1 MSDHSLSSP
10 SPLVIDQLLRTRVAD
25 AVIAQAAI
33 RHSGLNAFLRER
45 LSGRDVDQG
54 ALFSEPVIEGAASYR
69 SSGRTPAE
77 LSGELVH
84 PKVAEALTAGSP
96 EDDYRFVHPAYAHQ
110 VEAWRLLSP
119 EKRNSVLVSS
129 GTGSGKT
136 ECFLIPL
143 LNDLAEESEHEGRLS
158 GVRALMLYPL
168 NALIASQEQRLRQ
181 WTRPFGG
188 KIRFGLYNG
197 LMKDARKH
205 DRDRAE
211 EASPEQ
217 VLYRRTLR
225 SDPPPILVT
234 NNTMLEYITIRKQDQ
249 PILERSRGK
258 LRWIIIDEAHSYV
271 GSAAA
276 EVSLLLRRVL
286 QAFEVEPENVRFVA
300 TSATIGG
307 SDEAAKADLRRYLA
321 DLSGAPIENVH
332 VVFGDREE
340 VSLPAPI
347 GKAGPLEAS
356 RQSLESHPAVQS
368 LVRAAEKGP
377 LPLSK
382 AATHAEACKVEP
394 IELLERIAGRGKES
408 DQALLPLRIHKF
420 VRAIPGLWSCLNPDC
435 GGSKPRDWLF
445 GAVLFDR
452 TETCPHCQSPAFELI
467 NCRECGTPWLDA
479 YDQGDTLTP
488 RPSAPERDEFAA
500 TSAMTEGGAFEV
512 DEPEAETPA
521 PETAPRVGSRRLIGL
536 GEFSGAQT
544 RTVCPKSGALPER
557 KSAGADV
564 WLSGLIGD
572 GACPSCGVGPTATT
586 RSPLWPFRFGAPFLL
601 QNATPTLLEGV
612 SSHASERQL
621 LPGEGRQLLSFTDS
635 RQGTARFAA
644 NIETQSERGYV
655 RAFIYHLVQKAL
667 AQIDR
672 AADRR
677 ALDDAIAKLS
687 VYASDPTFAQMLE
700 QKRAERAA
708 LDQPPTVPW
717 HEAVTALSEDPTVA
731 QWIRA
736 VWDEDRDERFGS
748 SPVALAEFLLL
759 RELAR
764 RPRKANAVETMGFA
778 QLRFSRLASLT
789 EASVPAEFRA
799 KGLTFADWRD
809 YLYLLMDVVLR
820 NAFVLRMSEQDA
832 RWLLPRHA
840 FLRHIVGPGQTPNRV
855 HDKTWP
861 TARATGAK
869 SYAVRALE
877 RGLRLDASEPE
888 HRSIINAILQRAW
901 DAMSPLLEGPAST
914 YALDLSKAELAPVKE
929 GWLCP
934 VTNRVLSRL
943 VFGSSPYSLSAA
955 GNVPKPEPI
964 KLPALPLVFPR
975 GAQDRA
981 SIERTLEA
989 DPAVMDLRERGVWS
1003 DLHSRAAMLTPYYRA
1018 EEHSAQQP
1026 PHRLRG
1032 FEAEF
1037 RDYKINLLACS
1048 TTMEMGVDI
1057 GSVEAVLN
1065 TNVPPSIANYRQR
1078 VGRAGRRG
1086 QGFSSSLTFAR
1097 DTPLDR
1103 EAFRQPSDYLRR
1115 GLRAPRVKLDSEPI
1129 VQRHVNARLLAEWFK
1144 AAEGQLIRA
1153 RSGDFFGC
1161 PADLKAERVAEAPVE
1176 RFITWLNDPSTAQV
1190 MSHPLQKLVGGTVL
1204 SGRLDLLV
1212 TAAEAFREAEQSF
1225 VGSWEALREQAQDI
1239 DPAAIGA
1246 IEKPL
1251 RRMCGEPLLGELAN
1265 RSVLPGHGF
1274 PNAVV
1279 PFINECAESRDRV
1292 RDGDAEESND
1302 RRYNYPS
1309 RNADVAIREY
1319 APGAEVVIDGLVWT
1333 SAGVT
1338 LNWRRPAHEPG
1349 PKDIQSLKH
1358 FWVCED
1364 CQEPGSGHVRA
1375 TSCAACGSERLNLGR
1390 FLAPAGFKVGWR
1402 DKPHAHTDTAQY
1414 IEPEPVRISAGAA
1427 AWMPLM
1433 DASMGRYRG
1442 SHRGRLLHLSH
1453 GPGGAGYRVCLECG
1467 RSAVAGDP
1475 GFDDHE
1481 ALTPVKGSSGGRCA
1495 GNDRPFGRTEPLA
1508 LGHETQTDVAELQP
1522 AGLMNPGAAWALGSA
1537 LRESLARELGIEA
1550 RELGLSTEPRVGPVG
1565 EQTHSIFLWDVAAGG
1580 AGYAPQLFSDVVGVF
1595 SAAAQRLD
1603 CPLECEGGCSACIL
1617 AADLYAQQTI
1627 VDRKAALEFV
1637 RSLLSAIGAPEAAD
1651 RIDPECQLSMP
1662 TADAIVRRLHGGD
1675 VVALFVSGEFDASA
1689 LSNPPFSTLFAAAQR
1704 VGAKCHLVLPGA
1716 TFSQMDEAARRGL
1729 RNASHRHGFSLS
1741 TGEPESAPNGA
1752 TLIAFHQRPDGR
1764 RGYFSRDPAATVA
1777 GEYWGVGV
1785 SHPVVATSV
1794 VDPRWTDI
1802 PEEELE
1808 RASGGGASVCEL
1820 KEAAPRSARL
1830 FGTGLV
1836 SNTIRPELGRAGL
1849 WLPGR
1854 LAAMEYSDRYLAA
1867 PLPVL
1872 LMARTLA
1879 ALRDQLAPKGSP
1891 IPIHI
1896 QTAPLSEP
1904 RYPSRSTRIYQNWSE
1919 ESPRAETV
1927 KALLAN
1933 LGFDCSYQGSG
1944 AAHYRRLVLTYDDGT
1959 TALIFLDQG
1968 FGYWRVTGPVEHNF
1982 HRSIADQVRSLV
1994 ECSAMVAGSGES
2006 YLAFTKRPS

>member
-1 MSDHSLSSP
+1 MSDHSHFSP
-10 SPLVIDQLLRTRVAD
+10 SPLVIDQLLRTRVTD

-33 RHSGLNAFLRER
+33 RHPGLNAFLRER
-45 LSGRDVDQG
+45 LAGRDVDRG
-54 ALFSEPVIEGAASYR
+54 ALFSEPVIEAAASYR
-69 SSGRTPAE
+69 TSGRTPAE
-77 LSGELVH
+77 LSGGLVH
-84 PKVAEALTAGSP
+84 PKVVDALTAGSP
-96 EDDYRFVHPAYAHQ
+96 GDDYRFVHPAYAHQ
-110 VEAWRLLSP
+110 VEAWKLLSP

-143 LNDLAEESEHEGRLS
+143 LNDLAEESEREGRLS

-168 NALIASQEQRLRQ
+168 NALIASQEQRLRR
-181 WTRPFGG
+181 WTKPFGG

-205 DRDRAE
+205 ERDRAE
-211 EASPEQ
+211 DTTPEQ
-217 VLYRRTLR
+217 VLYRKTLR

-234 NNTMLEYITIRKQDQ
+234 NNTMLEYMTIRKQDQ

-307 SDEAAKADLRRYLA
+307 SDETAKADLRRYLA
-321 DLSGAPIENVH
+321 DLSGAPIEHVH

-340 VSLPAPI
+340 VALPAPSPR
-347 GKAGPLEAS
+347 AGPLEAS

-368 LVRAAEKGP
+368 LVRAAEEGP

-382 AATHAEACKVEP
+382 AAVHAEACNAEP
-394 IELLERIAGRGKES
+394 MELLERIAGRGKEGG
-408 DQALLPLRIHKF
+408 QALLPLRIHKF
-420 VRAIPGLWSCLNPDC
+420 VRAIPGLSSCLNPAC
-435 GGSKPRDWLF
+435 GGPKPRDWPF
-445 GAVLFDR
+445 GSVLFDQ

-467 NCRECGTPWLDA
+467 NCRECGIPWLDA
-479 YDQGDTLTP
+479 YDQGDKLTP
-488 RPSAPERDEFAA
+488 RPSSPEHDEFAA

-512 DEPEAETPA
+512 DEPDNEEPTPE
-521 PETAPRVGSRRLIGL
+521 PTPRLGARRLISL
-536 GEFSGAQT
+536 GEFPGGRS
-544 RTVCPKSGALPER
+544 RTICSKSGALPER
-557 KSAGADV
+557 KSAGTDV

-572 GACPSCGVGPTATT
+572 GACPACGVAPTATT

-612 SSHASERQL
+612 SSHTSERQQ

-644 NIETQSERGYV
+644 NIETQSERGYI
-655 RAFIYHLVQKAL
+655 RAFIYHLVQKGLAKGADTEERRTLDEEIAAL
-667 AQIDR
+667 SQHASNPTI
-672 AADRR
+672 AAM
-677 ALDDAIAKLS
+677 I
-687 VYASDPTFAQMLE
+687 E
-700 QKRAERAA
+700 QKRVGRAA
-708 LDQPPTVPW
+708 LDQPSTVAW
-717 HEAVTALSEDPTVA
+717 TDAVTALSEDPTVD

-736 VWDEDRDERFGS
+736 VWNEDRDQRFGDS
-748 SPVALAEFLLL
+748 TIALAEFLLL

-764 RPRKANAVETMGFA
+764 RPRKANAVETMGLA
-778 QLRFSRLASLT
+778 QLRFPRLEALSEASL
-789 EASVPAEFRA
+789 PAEFRA
-799 KGLTFADWRD
+799 KGLTVTNWRE
-809 YLYLLMDVVLR
+809 YLYLLIDVVLR
-820 NAFVLRMSEQDA
+820 NVFVLRMSEHDA

-840 FLRHIVGPGQTPNRV
+840 FLRHIVGPGQTPNRI
-855 HDKTWP
+855 HDKVWP
-861 TARATGAK
+861 TAKAIGSK

-877 RGLRLDASEPE
+877 RGLQLDASEPE
-888 HRSIINAILQRAW
+888 HRAIINAILQRAW
-901 DAMSPLLEGPAST
+901 DAISPLLEGPAST
-914 YALDLSKAELAPVKE
+914 YALDLRKAELAPIRE

-943 VFGSSPYSLSAA
+943 VFGSTPYSMAAA
-955 GNVPKPEPI
+955 GNIPKPEPI
-964 KLPALPLVFPR
+964 RLPALPLVFPR
-975 GAQDRA
+975 NAQDRA
-981 SIERTLEA
+981 SIERALEA
-989 DPAVMDLRERGVWS
+989 DSAVVNLRERGVWS

-1115 GLRAPRVKLDSEPI
+1115 TLRAPRVKLDSEPI

-1161 PADLKAERVAEAPVE
+1161 PGDLKAVRVAEAPVE
-1176 RFITWLNDPSTAQV
+1176 RFITWLTDPSTAQA
-1190 MSHPLQKLVGGTVL
+1190 MSRPLEKLVGGTIL

-1212 TAAEAFREAEQSF
+1212 ATAAAFRETEQNF
-1225 VGSWEALREQAQDI
+1225 VGGWEALREQAQDI

-1292 RDGDAEESND
+1292 RDGDPEESND

-1349 PKDIQSLKH
+1349 AKDIQSLKH

-1375 TSCAACGSERLNLGR
+1375 TSCAACGSVRLNLGR

-1433 DASMGRYRG
+1433 DAAMGRYRG

-1467 RSAVAGDP
+1467 RSAVAGEP

-1495 GNDRPFGRTEPLA
+1495 GNDRPFARTEPLA

-1522 AGLMNPGAAWALGSA
+1522 AALTSAGAAWALGSA
-1537 LRESLARELGIEA
+1537 LRESLARELGIET
-1550 RELGLSTEPRVGPVG
+1550 RELGLSAEPRVGPVG

-1580 AGYAPQLFSDVVGVF
+1580 AGYAPQLFSDIVGVF
-1595 SAAAQRLD
+1595 SAAAQRLA
-1603 CPLECEGGCSACIL
+1603 CPLECERGCSACIL

-1637 RSLLSAIGAPEAAD
+1637 RSLLSAIGAPEKAD
-1651 RIDPECQLSMP
+1651 RVDPACQLSAP

-1675 VVALFVSGEFDASA
+1675 IVALFISGEFDATT
-1689 LSNPPFSTLFAAAQR
+1689 LSNPPFSTVFAAAQR
-1704 VGAKCHLVLPGA
+1704 LGAKCHLVLPPA

-1729 RNASHRHGFSLS
+1729 RNASHRQGFLPA
-1741 TGEPESAPNGA
+1741 TGEPQTAPNGA
-1752 TLIAFHQRPDGR
+1752 TLIAFHQRSDAR
-1764 RGYFSRDPAATVA
+1764 RGYFSRDAAATVA
-1777 GEYWGVGV
+1777 GDYWGVGV

-1794 VDPRWTDI
+1794 VDPRWADI

-1808 RASGGGASVCEL
+1808 GAGGGGASVREL
-1820 KEAAPRSARL
+1820 KEMAPRPVRL

-1836 SNTIRPELGRAGL
+1836 SNIIRPELERAGL

-1854 LAAMEYSDRYLAA
+1854 LASMEYSDRYLAA
-1867 PLPVL
+1867 PFPVL

-1879 ALRDQLAPKGSP
+1879 ALHDQLAPKGSP
-1891 IPIHI
+1891 TPLLI

-1904 RYPSRSTRIYQNWSE
+1904 RYPSRPTRIFQNWPDEQGRSG
-1919 ESPRAETV
+1919 TV
-1927 KALLAN
+1927 ERLLN
-1933 LGFDCSYQGSG
+1933 SLGFDCCYQGSG
-1944 AAHYRRLVLTYDDGT
+1944 AAHYRRLALTYEDGT
-1959 TALIFLDQG
+1959 TAVIFFDQG
-1968 FGYWRVTGPVEHNF
+1968 FGYWRASGSVGHDF
-1982 HRSIADQVRSLV
+1982 HRSTADQVRSLLD
-1994 ECSAMVAGSGES
+1994 CSAMAAGSGET
-2006 YLAFTKRPS
+2006 YMAFAKRQS

>member
-33 RHSGLNAFLRER
+33 RHPGLNAFLRER
-45 LSGRDVDQG
+45 LAGRDVDQG

-96 EDDYRFVHPAYAHQ
+96 GDDYRFVHPAYAHQ

-119 EKRNSVLVSS
+119 QKRNSVLVSS

-143 LNDLAEESEHEGRLS
+143 LNDLAEESEREGRLS

-234 NNTMLEYITIRKQDQ
+234 NNTMLEYMTIRKQDQ

-340 VSLPAPI
+340 VSLPAPS
-347 GKAGPLEAS
+347 GQAGPLETS
-356 RQSLESHPAVQS
+356 RQSLDRHPAVQS

-394 IELLERIAGRGKES
+394 RELLERIAGRGKES

-420 VRAIPGLWSCLNPDC
+420 VRAIPGLWSCLNLDC
-435 GGSKPRDWLF
+435 GGSKPRDWPF

-452 TETCPHCQSPAFELI
+452 TDICPHCQSPAFELI

-500 TSAMTEGGAFEV
+500 TSAMTEGGTFEV

-521 PETAPRVGSRRLIGL
+521 PETGPRVGARRLVGL
-536 GEFSGAQT
+536 SEFSGGRT

-564 WLSGLIGD
+564 WVSGLIGD
-572 GACPSCGVGPTATT
+572 GACPACGVGPTATT

-601 QNATPTLLEGV
+601 QNAAPTLLEGV
-612 SSHASERQL
+612 SSHSSERQS

-655 RAFIYHLVQKAL
+655 RAFIYHLAQKGL
-667 AQIDR
+667 AHSGRD
-672 AADRR
+672 ADRQ
-677 ALDDAIAKLS
+677 ALDEAIAKLS
-687 VYASDPTFAQMLE
+687 AYASDPTFAQMLE

-708 LDQPPTVPW
+708 LDQPPTLPW
-717 HEAVTALSEDPTVA
+717 QEAVTALSEDPTVD

-736 VWDEDRDERFGS
+736 VWNEDRDHRFGES
-748 SPVALAEFLLL
+748 ATALAEFLLL

-764 RPRKANAVETMGFA
+764 RPRKANAVETMGLA
-778 QLRFSRLASLT
+778 QLRFARLEALS

-799 KGLTFADWRD
+799 KGMSVGEWRD
-809 YLYLLMDVVLR
+809 YLYLLIDVVLR
-820 NAFVLRMSEQDA
+820 NVFVLRMSEQDA

-855 HDKTWP
+855 HDKVWP
-861 TARATGAK
+861 KAKAIGSK

-888 HRSIINAILQRAW
+888 HRAEINAILQRAW
-901 DAMSPLLEGPAST
+901 DVISPLLEGPAST
-914 YALDLSKAELAPVKE
+914 YALELRKAELAPVRD

-943 VFGSSPYSLSAA
+943 IFGSSPYSLSAA

-975 GAQDRA
+975 NAQDRA

-1190 MSHPLQKLVGGTVL
+1190 MSRPLQKLVGGTVL

-1225 VGSWEALREQAQDI
+1225 VASWEALREQAQDI

-1309 RNADVAIREY
+1309 RKADVAIREY

-1358 FWVCED
+1358 FWACED

-1375 TSCAACGSERLNLGR
+1375 TSCAACGSERLNFGR

-1414 IEPEPVRISAGAA
+1414 IEPEPVRISAGTA

-1550 RELGLSTEPRVGPVG
+1550 RELGLSTEPRVGPIG

-1603 CPLECEGGCSACIL
+1603 CPLECERGCSACIL

-1651 RIDPECQLSMP
+1651 RVDPECQLSMP

-1704 VGAKCHLVLPGA
+1704 VGAKCRLVLPGA

-1752 TLIAFHQRPDGR
+1752 TLIAFHERPDGR

-1794 VDPRWTDI
+1794 VDPRWADI

-1808 RASGGGASVCEL
+1808 RASGAGASVCEL

-1836 SNTIRPELGRAGL
+1836 SNTIRPELERAGL

-1854 LAAMEYSDRYLAA
+1854 LTAMEYSDRYLAA

-1904 RYPSRSTRIYQNWSE
+1904 RYPSRSTRIYQNWPE

-2006 YLAFTKRPS
+2006 YLAFAKRPS